1 MQKFN
6 ISVFSWKSFVNKKDI
21 TKIESNIIALIFTFY
36 LLVYVAYGTYAWVG
50 IAYSIE
56 GSI

>member
-6 ISVFSWKSFVNKKDI
+6 ISVSSWKFYVNKKDT

-36 LLVYVAYGTYAWVG
+36 PLVHVAYGTYAWVG
-50 IAYSIE
+50 I
-56 GSI
+56 